1 MNNPNIIIAGGGTGG
16 HLFPAIAIGEEIR
29 NKMPDANI
37 HYIGSVYGLESR
49 VFPIKDL
56 VHTLLPI
63 KGLQRGFSM
72 KGLLKNFILPFRI
85 ISSILKVRSL
95 YKDIKPSLI
104 IGTGGYASAI
114 PLFVAS
120 RLNPK
125 IPILL
130 QEQNSYPGLTTR
142 MFANKAQKIF
152 VAFSYDNF
160 IFKQKTELTGNPI
173 RNNINSGNKNKA
185 YKDLQLNK
193 NKNTLF
199 IFGGSQGSSFLN
211 KSIESIINNLK
222 NSNTQ
227 ILWQTGTNEFLKY
240 KKYNNE
246 TTKVVSFINDMANA
260 YSIADLIVCRS
271 GAITLSEIT
280 TCGKPSI
287 LIPFAA
293 AAENHQL
300 KNAKT
305 LLDAGASSLIEEKD
319 LISNILYKK
328 INSLLNDKE
337 RLQKMS
343 LAARRLSK
351 PNAATNIAKLS
362 LEIGFNV

>member
-1 MNNPNIIIAGGGTGG
+1 MNSFNIIISGGGTGG
-16 HLFPAIAIGEEIR
+16 HLFPAIAIGEEIK
-29 NKMPDANI
+29 NQMPDANI
-37 HYIGSVYGLESR
+37 HYIGSVYGLESK

-56 VHTLLPI
+56 AHTLLPI
-63 KGLQRGFSM
+63 KGLQRGLNI
-72 KGLLKNFILPFRI
+72 KGLLKNLILPFRI
-85 ISSILKVRSL
+85 ISSIIKVRSL
-95 YKDIKPSLI
+95 YKDFKPRLI

-120 RLNPK
+120 KINPK
-125 IPILL
+125 VPIIL

-142 MFANKAQKIF
+142 FFANKAKKICVAFDYDNIKLKQKIE
-152 VAFSYDNF
+152 
-160 IFKQKTELTGNPI
+160 ITGNPI
-173 RNNINSGNKNKA
+173 RNNIKSGNKNKA
-185 YKDLQLNK
+185 FKDLQLNK

-199 IFGGSQGSSFLN
+199 VFGGSQGSSFLN
-211 KSIESIINNLK
+211 KSIESIIHNLN

-227 ILWQTGTNEFLKY
+227 VLWQTGTNEFAKY
-240 KKYNNE
+240 KKYNSE

-260 YSIADLIVCRS
+260 YSVADLIVCRS

-305 LLDAGASSLIEEKD
+305 LLNAGASSLIEEKGLTSD
-319 LISNILYKK
+319 ILYKN
-328 INSLLNDKE
+328 IISLLNNKD
-337 RLQKMS
+337 RLKKMS
-343 LAARRLSK
+343 IAAKRLSR
-351 PNAATNIAKLS
+351 PNATINIAKLS
-362 LEIGFNV
+362 LELGFNV

>member
-63 KGLQRGFSM
+63 KGLQRGLSV

-104 IGTGGYASAI
+104 IGTGGYASAV

-142 MFANKAQKIF
+142 IFANKAKKICVAFDYNNFNYKQKI
-152 VAFSYDNF
+152 
-160 IFKQKTELTGNPI
+160 ELTGNPI

-240 KKYNNE
+240 KKYNSE

-300 KNAKT
+300 KNAKK

-337 RLQKMS
+337 RLKKMS
-343 LAARRLSK
+343 LAARKLSK